1 MGETGVPF
9 MSAEDVLH
17 SQCFNEGRKAAC
29 IGMPRHSNPYLDRAG
44 ISLHAWVEGFET
56 VSNTEIIPIERIHI
70 FHLGREAA
78 ERGDPASVCPYT
90 EDENPERMEI
100 WLIGYAPYID
110 PELVANDNV
119 SPT

>member
-1 MGETGVPF
+1 
-9 MSAEDVLH
+9 
-17 SQCFNEGRKAAC
+17 
-29 IGMPRHSNPYLDRAG
+29 MPRHSNPYLDRAG

-78 ERGDPASVCPYT
+78 EHGDPASVCPYT